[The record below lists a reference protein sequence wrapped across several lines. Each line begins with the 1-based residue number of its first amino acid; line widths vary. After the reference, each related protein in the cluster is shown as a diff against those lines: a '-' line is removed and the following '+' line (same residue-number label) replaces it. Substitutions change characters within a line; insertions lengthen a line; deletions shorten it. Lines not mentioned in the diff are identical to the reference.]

1 MLYSKALL
9 FLFIFIS
16 ICNGLPTS
24 KNDSMINKEVKN
36 SSEQDI
42 KIKEKIEDTVNV
54 KPPQINNPNLKVLNY
69 TETKITTQPEE
80 KSKSNQ
86 NDKTSSET
94 VANSSD
100 KDSQRTSLRSQ
111 NGSLVILGPSLKKSQ
126 DDETKTE
133 KLPETIESSNKEKDK
148 VEVSVTDNQETEKE
162 KPRIKET
169 VKESE
174 ENLKNDNNPKLSDD
188 INQVEKEKQTN
199 GNQSPAEIVTSEKQS
214 TSKLNDK
221 EVSKND
227 DVTKEMSK
235 NEGVA
240 SEPLYNS
247 DINLS
252 EEKDKVKEETYDEYD
267 DNNFQVNA
275 KNNQEKENPSLNN
288 PSGYIPNKNL
298 GMIDDANSHFFAYLV
313 TLMVLVVLFYLL
325 FHNKQRIIALM
336 IEGRGS
342 RPSRRGSARAKYHK
356 LDNNLEEAMGS
367 MRSGGNANLNNI
379 Y

>member
-42 KIKEKIEDTVNV
+42 KTKEKIEDTVNV
-54 KPPQINNPNLKVLNY
+54 KPPQINNPSLKVLNY

-111 NGSLVILGPSLKKSQ
+111 NGSQVILGPSLKKAQ

-133 KLPETIESSNKEKDK
+133 KLPEAIESSNKEKDK
-148 VEVSVTDNQETEKE
+148 VIVTDNQETEKE
-162 KPRIKET
+162 KPKIEET
-169 VKESE
+169 EKESK
-174 ENLKNDNNPKLSDD
+174 ENLNDNNPKLSDD

-214 TSKLNDK
+214 TSKLIDK
-221 EVSKND
+221 EASQNE
-227 DVTKEMSK
+227 DVTKEISK

-240 SEPLYNS
+240 SDPLYNS
-247 DINLS
+247 DVNLS

-275 KNNQEKENPSLNN
+275 KNNQEKGNFKSLIFYENPSLNN

-298 GMIDDANSHFFAYLV
+298 GMIDDANSHFFAYL
-313 TLMVLVVLFYLL
+313 
-325 FHNKQRIIALM
+325 IIALM